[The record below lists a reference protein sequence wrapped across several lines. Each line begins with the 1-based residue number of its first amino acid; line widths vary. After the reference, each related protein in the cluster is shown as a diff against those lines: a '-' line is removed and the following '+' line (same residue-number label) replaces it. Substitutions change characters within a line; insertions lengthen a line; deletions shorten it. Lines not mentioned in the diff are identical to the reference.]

1 MIIDCHAHLEERL
14 LTIDQMLKKMDA
26 CGIDKT
32 ALMAPMVD
40 SIPEAGPLLIRLF
53 LFLLTHQPLRP
64 VARLLAARFTDDGAI
79 KLPAGTFPVYPDP
92 DNTLVFDAVDK
103 HPDRFFGWIFVN
115 PRGKKDPV
123 KEYDRWK
130 DHPGTIGVK
139 AHPFWHRY
147 PPAELAP
154 VARRAVADGR
164 PLLIHAGFGEHG
176 RFEEL
181 VAQVPG
187 LKLILAH
194 AGFPEY
200 GETWPKIA
208 DNTNILVDVS
218 QTSYVGEKILAQV
231 VRALGV
237 ERCCYGTDGPFG
249 FHDEHHT
256 FDMCRI
262 KKRIEK
268 LLPDAHD
275 RQKIL
280 GDNFA
285 AFANLQG

>member
-14 LTIDQMLKKMDA
+14 LPVDQLLKKMDA

-32 ALMAPMVD
+32 ALMAPMVEP
-40 SIPEAGPLLIRLF
+40 IPEAGPLLIRLF
-53 LFLLTHQPLRP
+53 HFLLTHAPLRP
-64 VARLLAARFTDDGAI
+64 VARMLAARFTPEGAI
-79 KLPAGTFPVYPDP
+79 KLPAGIFSIYPDP
-92 DNTLVFDAVDK
+92 DNALVFDAVDK

-115 PRGKKDPV
+115 PRGNNDPV
-123 KEYDRWK
+123 EEYDRWK
-130 DHPGTIGVK
+130 DHPGVVGVK

-147 PPAELAP
+147 PPEALAP
-154 VARRAVADGR
+154 VAGKAAADGR
-164 PLLIHAGFGEHG
+164 PLLIHAGFGSHG
-176 RFEEL
+176 RFEDL
-181 VAQVPG
+181 VSQVPG

-200 GETWPKIA
+200 ADTWRKIA
-208 DNTNILVDVS
+208 GNKNILVDVS
-218 QTSYVGEKILAQV
+218 QTSYVGEKILEQV

-237 ERCCYGTDGPFG
+237 DRCCYGTDGPFG
-249 FHDEHHT
+249 FHDGEGT

-268 LLPDAHD
+268 LLPDAGD
-275 RQKIL
+275 RRKIL
-280 GDNFA
+280 GDNFS